1 MNTTIKNQLNA
12 IFDLTALRLAIAAYA
27 GLGLFVVLIAEGLDN
42 QEPAPYAAYY
52 VGAINE
58 AISPKFWDLL
68 SDTSLL
74 LLCLSLPAAYLSQQH
89 AALLT
94 PAKYLCRLNNRLF
107 LLAFTL
113 GATAWGILLAQI
125 ILRLADGAYPAAW
138 GDLFFNAP
146 AFLILIFLPSINSL
160 WWCAAQAV
168 AQPDST
174 ALQWLFEKLGKYTW
188 PAYAAFAGLMVF
200 LVVNQQ

>member
-1 MNTTIKNQLNA
+1 MDTTTKNLINTA
-12 IFDLTALRLAIAAYA
+12 FDLTALRLAIAAYA
-27 GLGLFVVLIAEGLDN
+27 GLGLFAVLIAEGLDN

-74 LLCLSLPAAYLSQQH
+74 LLCLSLPAAYLSRRHQ
-89 AALLT
+89 ALLT

-138 GDLFFNAP
+138 GNLFFDAP
-146 AFLILIFLPSINSL
+146 GFLVLVFLPLLNSL
-160 WWCAAQAV
+160 WWCAAQTV
-168 AQPDST
+168 SQPDSA
-174 ALQWLFEKLGKYTW
+174 ALQWLFGQLGKYTW
-188 PAYAAFAGLMVF
+188 PAYGVFTGLVVF